1 MIMPEKRTIER
12 ARKAKREGKSPSTQA
27 SEFVRE
33 QIHKIRRGKHG
44 ARSAKQAIAIGLS
57 QARRAGV
64 DLKPPAKGKVSGKS
78 RESAKRAYEVGQGER
93 APRAPSPKRSRAI
106 SSALRREGT
115 AAASHRALSRQA
127 HTAAKR
133 RSAGER
139 SAAAR
144 KAART
149 KGPSERHMAAV
160 KAVRT
165 KGHRGLSAAARKAA
179 RTRVA
184 S

>member
-1 MIMPEKRTIER
+1 MRR
-12 ARKAKREGKSPSTQA
+12 ARRAKREGKSPSTQA
-27 SEFVRE
+27 REFVRE

-93 APRAPSPKRSRAI
+93 VPRAPSPKRSRAI
-106 SSALRREGT
+106 SRALRRESR

-139 SAAAR
+139 SIAAR
-144 KAART
+144 KAAGHPSATWPRSRRY
-149 KGPSERHMAAV
+149 GPRVSAVFPLRPGRPRVPARSSESPA
-160 KAVRT
+160 
-165 KGHRGLSAAARKAA
+165 
-179 RTRVA
+179 
-184 S
+184 